1 MEQSLKSLRQEVID
15 LISEMSD
22 EQCAVALEAFKIG
35 EADSTK
41 SPDECVVLAAKR
53 LGIPLKNVRKG

>member
-1 MEQSLKSLRQEVID
+1 MEQSLKSLRQEAID
-15 LISEMSD
+15 LVSKMSG
-22 EQCAVALEAFKIG
+22 EQCAVALEAFKIR

-53 LGIPLKNVRKG
+53 LGIPLKNERKG